1 MSETA
6 KIAAALVAFQAEMP
20 TVAKSKS
27 ATVRSDK
34 GNYSYTYAGLAE
46 VSHAALPVLSKHGL
60 AFSCVPEILE
70 RGPVLTG
77 ILLHTSG
84 ESLRGSLPLATG
96 GTPQQTGS
104 ALTYARRYL
113 FGCMTG
119 LITDDDDD
127 GQLAARK
134 PPAKKAERVKATPAD
149 DPWQDAPAKE
159 PGDRQVT
166 ADQLK
171 RLHAT
176 FSDLG
181 ITDRDRRL
189 LYANDVLGLTGDKAL
204 TTSNDLSRSQ
214 AGRVIDALEADRAQP
229 FPTTEQTGADT

>member
-6 KIAAALVAFQAEMP
+6 KIAEALVAFQAEMP
-20 TVAKSKS
+20 TVAKGKT

-46 VSHAALPVLSKHGL
+46 VSHAALPLLTKHGL
-60 AFSCVPEILE
+60 AFVCTPELLE

-113 FGCMTG
+113 FGAMTG

-127 GQLAARK
+127 GSLASRK
-134 PPAKKAERVKATPAD
+134 APAKKAERLKTTPPDDPFYTAPPPAD
-149 DPWQDAPAKE
+149 SP
-159 PGDRQVT
+159 
-166 ADQLK
+166 
-171 RLHAT
+171 
-176 FSDLG
+176 
-181 ITDRDRRL
+181 L
-189 LYANDVLGLTGDKAL
+189 LD
-204 TTSNDLSRSQ
+204 TTSGLAKTMFAAISK
-214 AGRVIDALEADRAQP
+214 AGIPEEERIEQVALIIGRPITSSKQMTDADAQHVIDHLKKQGVAS
-229 FPTTEQTGADT
+229 